1 MAQDEV
7 LRDWM
12 GRELGRIRTD
22 SSGKLEAFDR
32 MGRRLGSYDPRS
44 NRTYDQMGR
53 EVGQGNLLAALIWR
67 AG

>member
-7 LRDWM
+7 LRDRM
-12 GRELGRIRTD
+12 GRELGRIRTGIF
-22 SSGKLEAFDR
+22 GKLEAFDR
-32 MGRRLGSYDPRS
+32 MGRRLGSYDPQW

-53 EVGQGNLLAALIWR
+53 EVGEGNLLAALIWR